1 MHEEL
6 LSAYLDDELSPEGR
20 TEVEAHLEE
29 SPEWRAV
36 LAEVRETRDLVRA
49 LQVREAPPGF
59 WDALLEPNIAPPI
72 PIDRPRGVPRVAR
85 WLAGTCAAAVVAAV
99 VLVPG
104 QSRVK
109 PPVATMVSTH
119 AARSSLTVD
128 PVSQLAPVGSPVR
141 LDR

>member
-6 LSAYLDDELSPEGR
+6 LSAFLDDELLPDAR
-20 TEVEAHLEE
+20 AEVEAHLAE
-29 SPEWRAV
+29 SAGWRAQ

-49 LQVREAPPGF
+49 LPVREAPGGF
-59 WDALLEPNIAPPI
+59 WDSLLEPNIAAPI
-72 PIDRPRGVPRVAR
+72 PIARRGRAHR
-85 WLAGTCAAAVVAAV
+85 ATAWLAGVAAAAVVAAV

-104 QSRVK
+104 ESRVK

-119 AARSSLTVD
+119 AARSSLGVE
-128 PVSQLAPVGSPVR
+128 PVSQLAPVGNPLR

>member
-6 LSAYLDDELSPEGR
+6 LSAFLDDELSPDAR
-20 TEVEAHLEE
+20 AEVEAHLAE
-29 SPEWRAV
+29 SADWRAV
-36 LAEVRETRDLVRA
+36 LAEVRETRDLVRT
-49 LQVREAPPGF
+49 LPVREAPPGF

-72 PIDRPRGVPRVAR
+72 PIDRPRHGPRIAR
-85 WLAGTCAAAVVAAV
+85 WLAGAAAAAVVAVV
-99 VLVPG
+99 VLVPS

-109 PPVATMVSTH
+109 PSVATMVSTH
-119 AARSSLTVD
+119 AARSSLSAD